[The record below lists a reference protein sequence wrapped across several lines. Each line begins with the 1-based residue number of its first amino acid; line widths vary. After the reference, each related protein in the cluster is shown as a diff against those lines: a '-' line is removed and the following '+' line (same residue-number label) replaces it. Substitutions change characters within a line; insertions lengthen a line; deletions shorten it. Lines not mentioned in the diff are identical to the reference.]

1 MKNITILLTVIFLL
15 TACNNSTTKEK
26 EVSLSNKEKSV
37 ALLRSIETGD
47 QIPVS
52 YINPDKYIQ
61 HNLAVGDG
69 LAGFAEVMKQLPNG
83 SAKVKVVRAFQDG
96 NYVFTHTEYD
106 FFGPKVGFD
115 IFKFE
120 NGLIVEHWDN
130 LQDLV

>member
-37 ALLRSIETGD
+37 ALLSSIETGD

>member
-37 ALLRSIETGD
+37 ALLSSIETGD

-96 NYVFTHTEYD
+96 NYFFTHTEYD